1 VRRAVDPSADET
13 VEPPVEIAPD
23 APPSLS
29 SFTPPSVTA
38 RTTKPV
44 SSADARK
51 SVYEAGVR
59 AQAAGSPL
67 TFDDVLSNVAAEKGT
82 TPAAIKRAA
91 DVDLKPWFEAGRTG
105 SQTYDALVDD
115 LDRAHRTG
123 SDGVRVVSAPTI
135 FADQST
141 TFGGIA
147 AEGSRAQRRLR
158 EDVEAFKKANPDV
171 VETRSGLPPEQM
183 FGQLIDTITEK
194 LIAQTGNSAPAMP
207 EYQRI
212 RARAVR
218 LAAGLSLQGRQV
230 GALATDTAGFMIP
243 QSVLTGKSFNEL
255 YGEGDY
261 ATAAKVAAFDAPVQY
276 MGIDVNGNAVFQS
289 PTVADQ
295 VFYLDDKVMSAAIG
309 AGRGTAQNIRAAA
322 KDPGSAADI
331 GANVSRFVQ
340 AVGSS
345 MALGEEPVTA
355 LSTTYGT
362 LGERT
367 ARALARRQG
376 ASPEDVLAA
385 SQAGRI
391 AGAIGGG
398 VAGLGTSLFSPGVLT
413 DFGVSAA
420 VKAKRTVARFA
431 GVKPAAEAPAPTVA
445 SAQEAPR
452 GQGAALVGA
461 LEAAAGRSERAA
473 AAQVLDTIGDSYLR
487 GDLASAHKAEGGSA
501 RSNAP
506 QAMSELDNQDRAVLA
521 DVEDALGASPLR
533 VVLTDPAWRPSSID
547 PEGSDVARTLLLDNP
562 GMHPAVRRA
571 ADATGDVERYA
582 DMYDYAKR
590 LRLVAEARERL
601 RELAKA
607 GKLPVNPAGWRKMLA
622 EARKQ
627 DRSDPLNMLDL
638 DDIQNEVT
646 SLVIDMARKGGVDT
660 GQIVT
665 KARDSLDAF
674 EVLRD
679 QARVANAKSRAETRA
694 RAALILRGRKSKE
707 FVEQVAGQGPDLRNG
722 QPIPLRDLRPVAL
735 DVNDLEKIAL
745 PAGVTLARHGDDG
758 YVLVRGDGEFLTVDE
773 ATEVTEKIDRAAVER
788 ALQASDDPETV
799 LASLPPGVISREVAR
814 ETIEQV
820 IAEAASEGNYERVIA
835 GMVAFGERLFD
846 GSPQTAAAAGAAREA
861 VIAQVRA
868 IVPEIRPSGVGAFL
882 RDAVTFGA
890 WRGDKEIAERLI
902 RAVGRDN
909 AARMQHVMAS
919 SNISSWVGRLDL
931 RSDDHRRN
939 YADILSLML
948 RRAEASDGSDAHALG
963 TQDNRALAKFVALV
977 GGDDP
982 AEAREAAIVA
992 LRAQRAAVLFPLDD
1006 APRDALLADM
1016 RALYMHAEAL
1026 EARGDTDAIWR
1037 AGVIISPLAPFASEV
1052 DALSLSFQIRRPSS
1066 GEDLLRAE
1074 PLVAREFARDVLGV
1088 ALRPLIPAGHAM
1100 RRFDGTQAFA
1110 DRARMEAYE
1119 DLRKIARMAAA
1130 GYTDSARAAAN
1141 TLADRFA
1148 EVADG
1153 AFVFEQRYDAEAA
1166 RIFSEAQTDTAAVV
1180 ASARRIVDSAD
1191 ARMIAEAERMAASR
1205 LAGLGSSAASPLPVP
1220 PRPAPTPKGAPL
1232 DAEEAAAAVVADNVQ
1247 SSWLDDP
1254 WTKRWIDKAGEGS
1267 RGKQRI
1273 LRAVRAEQDARGRYG
1288 GFVTGTEGVIT
1299 DEDYDVISAFLSL
1312 VGSERLAGIAYAIE
1326 PGPYYAKATSG
1337 DEVLGV
1343 AYMARQIVG
1352 VSRYAVGT
1360 GQFTHT
1366 TLHEIWHILSQFLPK
1381 DTLAALYKQFIIER
1395 AAFAARNPGAFDEQ
1409 GRLRVV
1415 ETTDTRATYRYES
1428 FDEWV
1433 TEKMTDLSLQRAALK
1448 VATQRTRKGASPSS
1462 PGVQALT
1469 ALADVA
1475 QSVYT
1480 QTAVVHGHDAVR
1492 AAFDAFVEG
1501 QFVERLRTGALAQ
1514 IEDIAAAEAALKD
1527 RWGAYLADLASG
1539 TPPKVAQDAFNA
1551 QARRLLESMAWSAA
1565 EDAAVSAGTGAL
1577 FSKVAE
1583 EAAFVTPGF
1592 TSRMEKAIE
1601 AMPGRRMPIDQ
1612 FEAHLKARG
1621 VKDAEKDV
1629 LGYAAFIDGIK
1640 ARGDKFVTKEEASE
1654 TLRGTL
1660 DRFPV
1665 DGFSD
1670 PEVNRRTKE
1679 LLARLPRTKVAL
1691 AMLQG
1696 ASDSVN
1702 YNFDYKVPAIRA
1714 REPASPPEPP
1724 AVSRAAAPESAPPTI
1739 DGVDIDEGDDI
1750 DLAGPDEA
1758 LAPEPSWLEERRQR
1772 EEDEKRQ
1779 FYEEDM
1785 RTLLPLLADEPLR
1798 GVYHLKQG
1806 TALDEALAALSPS
1819 EIKHAQVAMLRQSE
1833 RAWQEDTE
1841 ALHRVIDL
1849 LVFMPEG
1856 TQYLPRDPRV
1866 LLPRLR
1872 KNPVQE
1878 LQRAVEAAHADTV
1891 IPEAPETQW
1900 EQYTIKGGRQYA
1912 EITINDDAQVAAPGK
1927 YRYHFYTTTAVHV
1940 RGKTRDSEVGE
1951 VFGMDEL
1958 QSDHYQKNK
1967 DGVKGDGPLDGD
1979 LWKFAGI
1986 RAAVIEAAR
1995 RGVKGIAAPEG
2006 DLSARAV
2013 KLLPTDADPKAYNGV
2028 VAFYN
2033 DQVPRLFDRVARD
2046 LGLRTAMVYVPDY
2059 GRAVKTILLDNK
2071 QIGEVPLFSKAADA
2085 APLPDAL
2092 PRAPIRAAVGNRTGH
2107 YAVRFASPIDA
2118 AIYTLASTDLTNE
2131 ARLSIEGFLSS
2142 VLGRPFDMSGP
2153 DLTNIQAVTKAL
2165 SEAIGKT
2172 TKGSADPDKPT
2183 ILRVPAAVPAPEGV
2197 KFGKWQTDDISRPE
2211 EGPKVREFIGK
2222 ADDADAALA
2231 EIDRL
2236 HRTAIQRSA
2245 TKGFPTLIVDATGEY
2260 GEALAAAVDER
2271 IRAVG
2276 LRLEAAYSN
2285 RNNTVYSI
2293 KKVEVPGA
2301 IEAAAKADKPK
2312 DATPKAKQEKHPR
2325 LPANLRGTPTLK
2337 VGTRNVDFASDLD
2350 RAAFLAAK
2358 GDGDFLDFVVRNT
2371 LLTPDEIVAHG
2382 SAIKAQIEALA
2393 KGSKGNISIP
2403 QAFTGTFGAEAKR
2416 VKAEA
2421 KAAEKAA
2428 KEAAKEAAK
2437 APAGAQAPAPP
2448 AEAPSAAP
2456 APSPTQAPV
2465 EPPAAPPA
2473 PAQAPPSAAPAPP
2486 PAAPPPVAMPP
2497 KAKGGEPVF
2506 DVIARIV
2513 VDDKGDIK
2521 AIEGRSASDVQALF
2535 NVAARVRQGD
2545 KDLAGA
2551 DYIDV
2556 PLTFADGVQAD
2567 EAGAAI
2573 VFKVVHERARA
2584 APSADEKAVERAE
2597 SGLAALAAR
2606 LKQIQADAQQ
2616 YRTAN
2621 GLVAQSAELD
2631 AIESALRINAEI
2643 RGLAAKRTAAMLRG
2657 QTAAPL
2663 FGAVPEAAAAT
2674 QAALEDPHM
2683 ARALKS
2689 ALTALEGVRSPPAT
2703 GGIQTRV
2710 TYGASTV
2717 PLMIDPPG
2725 GVPAKALVKPMSDE
2739 AEAVI
2744 NKHLTPPAEETD
2756 DYQIVIRFD
2765 GEDIPYSPAAYEKAL
2780 DDALIRYTA
2789 KRKALQARGITGAE
2803 FNRADR
2809 EARKTFGVAIYER
2822 IIKSS
2827 KTEDELAELV
2837 VDAALDAAALYVPT
2851 PATPWQKA
2859 VDKSVTPPDDL
2870 QAFIDGMPHLYVD
2883 YHPVPLFTARGFAP
2897 VSPADI
2903 PAIRSGRSAQ
2913 KAIDV
2918 EAVTPPIGVRR
2929 AGERVVARSLTEA
2942 IDKAL
2947 SAPFYDDG
2955 KGPPLLRQI
2964 ALAISIPFIGA
2975 AAQAP
2980 YLRAPAPIR
2989 SFLATLANEVEQGI
3003 GDAINIIQKSPSSD
3017 LMYRYLSGEPNLV
3030 DPYGA
3035 PITSSGNVNAA
3046 EVIRGGMQEVYE
3058 AWRASDEGKAV
3069 LPNIA
3074 PRQVVGGEFT
3084 DQPVP
3089 DVKVTADMLLSELIE
3104 ATREA
3109 RKRGERIDV
3118 PTWINAHYIVTTTDG
3133 ASAASKVSP
3142 KVEAALGVIMRA
3154 QVDRAPVRQTI
3165 SVEQG
3170 KIAPEF
3176 LGDLRRTLL
3185 AQGDADP
3192 KVFVPGDL
3200 PLLERLLDEAPDY
3213 ADPMAIKRLFDD
3225 ITSIVGLNTTDAAQ
3239 AQNTRA
3245 INLAVMFAAYAQARH
3260 AAWRQMQAGVAV
3272 SPDQRALLSRALNS
3286 EYIEPSERAEAD
3298 RLLRVFGPADT
3309 LVEVDI
3315 AGRREYLPSSAAQAL
3330 GQSLMKA
3337 RDPSLS
3343 AFRARGAGA
3352 MAQATADRLV
3362 RLANVSAIRG
3372 VFALR
3377 QGKIVTDT
3385 VDSFMRVITDI
3396 GVKAGIMSLVRSA
3409 PSTLYGMI
3417 PGLAP
3422 VMQSI
3427 KSGADAASL
3436 RGTLLDVGEQGA
3448 AAAERIIEFFRTA
3461 DPAARQKAADAAA
3474 DAASRGM
3481 FDPSVRAIWLGE
3493 PVTVR
3498 TPAGAMTAQELR
3510 AVAQTYGVLSS
3521 FDTAVRSNANFALLV
3536 GMSIEDAR
3544 KNPAK
3549 AARAFL
3555 AANPDTPPS
3564 VAREIMR
3571 SPWKFVNF
3579 MADTTTNT
3587 IETVGQIERLSMYV
3601 TLMRDG
3607 LDPVS
3612 AARASAAVLYN
3623 YGRTV
3628 HGVDRSLILRFFLPF
3643 WAWSKNNNRR
3653 MLDLGATAQGLV
3665 ALKRMRRYYQ
3675 GTFSLMQNVVDAYG
3689 TDEYGIDARAMTPTQ
3704 RDFYWSMVGA
3714 LEDEYGYPLPPERV
3728 ASLRGIVRGAVGARV
3743 FVKGQ
3748 AYTTLPAK
3756 AASRAAIGARAFTDR
3771 GDEQSVSRRI
3781 APGLGSETTLPL
3793 YARDRGVIS
3802 LRYYNPRTASPHE
3815 TALFIMQ
3822 EPELASAIS
3831 HFASLGNFAGYVLG
3845 ASASGVT
3852 TAMGAPIDYL
3862 PATDPLLSADT
3873 AMDVPFFQ
3881 EVRTVLEGASEQTPT
3896 GATVRIPETLAS
3908 MLIRANPDFVQV
3920 KRTVR
3925 PNPIESA
3932 NGEMVTHVTEYRT
3945 SATVIAAVNLLT
3957 NYMPSDVLKT
3967 ARDIEAVKKVIEE
3980 AGTTDTAATV
3990 FKLGAAALGRPATI
4004 IADPDP
4010 TLAFDPEAMKA
4021 RPPRV
4026 GGR

>member
-1 VRRAVDPSADET
+1 
-13 VEPPVEIAPD
+13 
-23 APPSLS
+23 
-29 SFTPPSVTA
+29 
-38 RTTKPV
+38 
-44 SSADARK
+44 
-51 SVYEAGVR
+51 VYEAGVR
-59 AQAAGSPL
+59 AKAAESPL
-67 TFDDVLSNVAAEKGT
+67 TFDDVLGNVAAEKGT
-82 TPAAIKRAA
+82 TPDAIKRAA

-115 LDRAHRTG
+115 LDRAHRAG
-123 SDGVRVVSAPTI
+123 SDGVRVVPAPTF
-135 FADQST
+135 FADPST

-147 AEGSRAQRRLR
+147 AAGSAAQRRLR

-194 LIAQTGNSAPAMP
+194 LIAQTGNPEPDML

-309 AGRGTAQNIRAAA
+309 AGRGTAQNIRAAS

-331 GANVSRFVQ
+331 GANVSRFIQ
-340 AVGSS
+340 SVGSS

-420 VKAKRTVARFA
+420 VKAKRAVARFA
-431 GVKPAAEAPAPTVA
+431 GVKPSTVAAAPTVA

-452 GQGAALVGA
+452 GEGAALVGA

-487 GDLASAHKAEGGSA
+487 GDLASARNAEGGSA

-521 DVEDALGASPLR
+521 DVEDALGSSPLR

-547 PEGSDVARTLLLDNP
+547 PEGSDVARALLLDNP
-562 GMHPAVRRA
+562 GMHPSVRRA

-601 RELAKA
+601 RDLARA

-622 EARKQ
+622 EAKKQ

-638 DDIQNEVT
+638 DDIQSEVT
-646 SLVIDMARKGGVDT
+646 SLVMDMARKGDVAT
-660 GQIVT
+660 EQVVT

-773 ATEVTEKIDRAAVER
+773 AEEVTEKIDRAAVER

-814 ETIEQV
+814 ETIEDV
-820 IAEAASEGNYERVIA
+820 VLESAAPRAYEDIIAAVRQEAGEVYA
-835 GMVAFGERLFD
+835 GTSRGSRLL
-846 GSPQTAAAAGAAREA
+846 AAAHDAAQARLMAAFPEASPARLRAALLHDPQEADLLAQIVDAFPIKEVDDMRAVFAQRSAGSLPWGADRSAGGALRAA
-861 VIAQVRA
+861 
-868 IVPEIRPSGVGAFL
+868 
-882 RDAVTFGA
+882 DAVASGMLRTIETFSGLEYVPYPA
-890 WRGDKEIAERLI
+890 LDAM
-902 RAVGRDN
+902 RAV
-909 AARMQHVMAS
+909 
-919 SNISSWVGRLDL
+919 L
-931 RSDDHRRN
+931 
-939 YADILSLML
+939 
-948 RRAEASDGSDAHALG
+948 
-963 TQDNRALAKFVALV
+963 
-977 GGDDP
+977 
-982 AEAREAAIVA
+982 EAAIP
-992 LRAQRAAVLFPLDD
+992 LPPKTSAAVY
-1006 APRDALLADM
+1006 AALGRFYDSRTTTDGL
-1016 RALYMHAEAL
+1016 RGAL
-1026 EARGDTDAIWR
+1026 ES
-1037 AGVIISPLAPFASEV
+1037 V
-1052 DALSLSFQIRRPSS
+1052 
-1066 GEDLLRAE
+1066 
-1074 PLVAREFARDVLGV
+1074 
-1088 ALRPLIPAGHAM
+1088 
-1100 RRFDGTQAFA
+1100 
-1110 DRARMEAYE
+1110 
-1119 DLRKIARMAAA
+1119 
-1130 GYTDSARAAAN
+1130 RAAARSE
-1141 TLADRFA
+1141 L
-1148 EVADG
+1148 
-1153 AFVFEQRYDAEAA
+1153 AEAGEALTDDAATILTNASASRFKRSTLTWFERAALRRRKGRKSILDVIRRERA
-1166 RIFSEAQTDTAAVV
+1166 RAGRAGAGTRTVTDYEYDVIKHFVSMLGTERLKGLALAVV
-1180 ASARRIVDSAD
+1180 PSSAIN
-1191 ARMIAEAERMAASR
+1191 
-1205 LAGLGSSAASPLPVP
+1205 SSAASLVSGVNYM
-1220 PRPAPTPKGAPL
+1220 ASQ
-1232 DAEEAAAAVVADNVQ
+1232 VV
-1247 SSWLDDP
+1247 
-1254 WTKRWIDKAGEGS
+1254 
-1267 RGKQRI
+1267 
-1273 LRAVRAEQDARGRYG
+1273 
-1288 GFVTGTEGVIT
+1288 
-1299 DEDYDVISAFLSL
+1299 
-1312 VGSERLAGIAYAIE
+1312 GIARHTID
-1326 PGPYYAKATSG
+1326 SG
-1337 DEVLGV
+1337 AFTRTVIHEVW
-1343 AYMARQIVG
+1343 
-1352 VSRYAVGT
+1352 
-1360 GQFTHT
+1360 HT
-1366 TLHEIWHILSQFLPK
+1366 MSQFLPK

-1395 AAFAARNPGAFDEQ
+1395 AAFAARTPGAFDAVAGGLSDFHPE
-1409 GRLRVV
+1409 G
-1415 ETTDTRATYRYES
+1415 AYRYAN
-1428 FDEWV
+1428 FDEYV
-1433 TEKMTDLSLQRAALK
+1433 VEKMTDLVLIQSAKAVVEK
-1448 VATQRTRKGASPSS
+1448 GVAKGTLRVGSPAE
-1462 PGVQALT
+1462 QALN

-1475 QSVYT
+1475 RSMYT
-1480 QTAVVHGHDAVR
+1480 QVAAAHGHDAVAETFR
-1492 AAFDAFVEG
+1492 GFQEDLFMA
-1501 QFVERLRTGALAQ
+1501 RLRSGALS
-1514 IEDIAAAEAALKD
+1514 DITEVAAAERALKE
-1527 RWGAYLADLASG
+1527 RWTAFLEDLANG
-1539 TPPKVAQDAFNA
+1539 VPPVVAQGAFDL
-1551 QARRLLESMAWSAA
+1551 RTRKFLESLAWVPADKFDDTA
-1565 EDAAVSAGTGAL
+1565 GAIEEGVDAGAM

-1592 TSRMEKAIE
+1592 VSRMEKAIE
-1601 AMPGRRMPIDQ
+1601 AMPGRRMPVDQ
-1612 FEAHLKARG
+1612 FEAHLKTRG

-1629 LGYAAFIDGIK
+1629 LGYAAFIDGVK
-1640 ARGDKFVTKEEASE
+1640 GRGDKFVTKEEASE
-1654 TLRGTL
+1654 ALRGTL
-1660 DRFPV
+1660 ERFTVRGSGVALVGRRQVEEALEAALAEADAATDLVRRAEGEAHELESLLAQQAFPV
-1665 DGFSD
+1665 VDVNAPIAVIHFEDAADFVREYKAHSLLSGATDDGVASVSLAGLPYALLD
-1670 PEVNRRTKE
+1670 VPNRHRAAV
-1679 LLARLPRTKVAL
+1679 LDRLARQASPEMAPWVRLFAHVDANLGFFRRFGVTELAKAPQQSRKALVEQMKQPVVDDYTQARRKAANLQERQKAL
-1691 AMLQG
+1691 AG
-1696 ASDSVN
+1696 ASIDPSR
-1702 YNFDYKVPAIRA
+1702 PGEMA
-1714 REPASPPEPP
+1714 RDIEGVRYETY
-1724 AVSRAAAPESAPPTI
+1724 TI
-1739 DGVDIDEGDDI
+1739 PGGRDTAEIV
-1750 DLAGPDEA
+1750 
-1758 LAPEPSWLEERRQR
+1758 LE
-1772 EEDEKRQ
+1772 D
-1779 FYEEDM
+1779 
-1785 RTLLPLLADEPLR
+1785 A
-1798 GVYHLKQG
+1798 
-1806 TALDEALAALSPS
+1806 
-1819 EIKHAQVAMLRQSE
+1819 AQV
-1833 RAWQEDTE
+1833 
-1841 ALHRVIDL
+1841 
-1849 LVFMPEG
+1849 P
-1856 TQYLPRDPRV
+1856 
-1866 LLPRLR
+1866 
-1872 KNPVQE
+1872 
-1878 LQRAVEAAHADTV
+1878 
-1891 IPEAPETQW
+1891 
-1900 EQYTIKGGRQYA
+1900 
-1912 EITINDDAQVAAPGK
+1912 APGK
-1927 YRYHFYTTTAVHV
+1927 YRYHFTEQTAVHV

-2006 DLSARAV
+2006 DLAARAV
-2013 KLLPTDADPKAYNGV
+2013 GATPESDPKAYNGV

-2059 GRAVKTILLDNK
+2059 GRAVKTILFDNK
-2071 QIGEVPLFSKAADA
+2071 QIGDVPLFSKAASA
-2085 APLPDAL
+2085 TPLPDAL
-2092 PRAPIRAAVGNRTGH
+2092 PRAPIRATVGNRTGH

-2118 AIYTLASTDLTNE
+2118 AIYTLASTDLTDD
-2131 ARLSIEGFLSS
+2131 ARRSIEGFLSS
-2142 VLGRPFDMSGP
+2142 VLGRPFDMLNADMP
-2153 DLTNIQAVTKAL
+2153 NIQAVSKAL
-2165 SEAIGKT
+2165 SEAVGKT

-2197 KFGKWQTDDISRPE
+2197 KFGKWQTDDIGRPE
-2211 EGPKVREFIGK
+2211 EGPKVREFIDK

-2231 EIDRL
+2231 EVDRL

-2245 TKGFPTLIVDATGEY
+2245 AKGFPTLIVDATGEY
-2260 GEALAAAVDER
+2260 GDALAAAVDER

-2276 LRLEAAYSN
+2276 LRLEVAFSN
-2285 RNNTVYSI
+2285 RSNTVYNI

-2312 DATPKAKQEKHPR
+2312 DATPKAKPEKHPR

-2358 GDGDFLDFVVRNT
+2358 GDGDFLDFVARNT

-2382 SAIKAQIEALA
+2382 NAIKAQIEALA
-2393 KGSKGNISIP
+2393 KGSKGTISIP

-2416 VKAEA
+2416 IKAEA

-2428 KEAAKEAAK
+2428 KEAAKAK
-2437 APAGAQAPAPP
+2437 APVEAPP
-2448 AEAPSAAP
+2448 PAAPVEAPSAAP
-2456 APSPTQAPV
+2456 APAPTQAPAP
-2465 EPPAAPPA
+2465 EPASPPAPVQAAPP
-2473 PAQAPPSAAPAPP
+2473 PPPAPP
-2486 PAAPPPVAMPP
+2486 PAAVPP

-2535 NVAARVRQGD
+2535 NVASRVRQGN

-2556 PLTFADGVQAD
+2556 PLTFADDVQAD

-2573 VFKVVHERARA
+2573 VFKVVNERARA
-2584 APSADEKAVERAE
+2584 ALSPDEKAVERAE

-2606 LKQIQADAQQ
+2606 LEQIQADAQQ

-2657 QTAAPL
+2657 QTAAPF
-2663 FGAVPEAAAAT
+2663 FGAVPEAAEAT
-2674 QAALEDPHM
+2674 QAALEDPSM

-2710 TYGASTV
+2710 SYGASTV

-2744 NKHLTPPAEETD
+2744 AKHLKPPAEETD
-2756 DYQIVIRFD
+2756 DYQIVIRFA
-2765 GEDIPYSPAAYEKAL
+2765 GEDIPYSAAAYEKAL

-2789 KRKALQARGITGAE
+2789 KRKALQAAGITGAE

-2809 EARKTFGVAIYER
+2809 ETRKALGVAIYER

-2827 KTEDELAELV
+2827 MTEDELVEFMAGSNLATG
-2837 VDAALDAAALYVPT
+2837 DLHVPV

-2859 VDKSVTPPDDL
+2859 ADKSVTPPDDL
-2870 QAFIDGMPHLYVD
+2870 QAFIDDQPHLSVN

-2955 KGPPLLRQI
+2955 KGPPLIRQI
-2964 ALAISIPFIGA
+2964 AQILSIPFIGA

-3017 LMYRYLSGEPNLV
+3017 LMYRYLSGEPGLV

-3046 EVIRGGMQEVYE
+3046 EVIRGGMQEVFE

-3089 DVKVTADMLLSELIE
+3089 DVKVTAEMLLSELIE

-3118 PTWINAHYIVTTTDG
+3118 PAWINEHYIVTTTDG

-3176 LGDLRRTLL
+3176 LGDLRRTLFM
-3185 AQGDADP
+3185 QGDTDP
-3192 KVFVPGDL
+3192 NVYTPSDL
-3200 PLLERLLDEAPDY
+3200 PLLERLLDPAPDY

-3272 SPDQRALLSRALNS
+3272 SPDQRALLSRALNG

-3362 RLANVSAIRG
+3362 RLANVAAIRG

-3396 GVKAGIMSLVRSA
+3396 GVKAGILSLVRSA

-3474 DAASRGM
+3474 DAAARGM

-3564 VAREIMR
+3564 VAREILR
-3571 SPWKFVNF
+3571 APWKFVNF

-3587 IETVGQIERLSMYV
+3587 IEAVGQIERLSLYV
-3601 TLMRDG
+3601 TMMRDG

-3612 AARASAAVLYN
+3612 AARSTAAVLLN

-3728 ASLRGIVRGAVGARV
+3728 ASLRGIVRGSVGARV

-3748 AYTTLPAK
+3748 AYTTLPA
-3756 AASRAAIGARAFTDR
+3756 AQASRAAIGARAFASRD
-3771 GDEQSVSRRI
+3771 DEQSVPRRI
-3781 APGLGSETTLPL
+3781 APGRGSETTLPQ
-3793 YARDRGVIS
+3793 YARDRGVVG

-3831 HFASLGNFAGYVLG
+3831 HFASLGNLAGYVLG
-3845 ASASGVT
+3845 ASASGIT
-3852 TAMGAPIDYL
+3852 TAMGEPIDYL

-3881 EVRTVLEGASEQTPT
+3881 EVRTVLEGASAQTPT

-3908 MLIRANPDFVQV
+3908 LLIRANPDFVQV
-3920 KRTVR
+3920 KRTAL
-3925 PNPIESA
+3925 PLPFESA
-3932 NGEMVTHVTEYRT
+3932 NGETVTHVTEYRT
-3945 SATVIAAVNLLT
+3945 SATVIAAVNLFT
-3957 NYMPSDVLKT
+3957 NYMPSDALKT
-3967 ARDIEAVKKVIEE
+3967 VKDIEAVKKVIEE
-3980 AGTTDTAATV
+3980 ADTTDPAATV
-3990 FKLGAAALGRPATI
+3990 FKLWAAALGRPATI

-4010 TLAFDPEAMKA
+4010 TLPFDPAAMKE